1 MTLSELTTLLLSW
14 VDDANGAYF
23 TSAQTNLFLNRAQQE
38 VQKQLIQAGE
48 MYYTKA
54 VETTTVANQGDYVL
68 PSDFMIVNRLELV
81 LSGSGTSEDKRYLVP
96 ISLNE
101 QYKFGIQTGT
111 PEVYAIKKDRITLF
125 PTPDAA
131 LTLRLYYSYRVTDM
145 SSSSDSPDVPTEYH
159 EYVALLAA
167 RDCFIKD
174 DRPLNNLETK
184 INYYLRL
191 MKETYEDRRQDQSR
205 FVIETGDNDWGRT
218 Y

>member
-1 MTLSELTTLLLSW
+1 VTLSDLTTLLLSW
-14 VDDANGAYF
+14 VDDVNGTYF
-23 TSAQTNLFLNRAQQE
+23 TSAQTNLFLNRAQAE

-48 MYYTKA
+48 MFYTKA
-54 VETTTVANQGDYVL
+54 VQTTTVAGQADYVL

-81 LSGSGTSEDKRYLVP
+81 TSGSGTSEDKRFLVP

-101 QYKFGIQTGT
+101 QYKFGIQEDT

-125 PTPDAA
+125 PTPSEA

-145 SSSSDSPDVPTEYH
+145 VNSSDSPDVPVEYH

-174 DRPLNNLETK
+174 DRPLTNLETK

-205 FVIETGDNDWGRT
+205 MVIETGDNGWGGM